1 MVDSRSVE
9 EHVTPLAERVAA
21 REGCEL
27 VYVEYVHDAGR
38 WVLRLFIDHPNGV
51 DIGHCSAVSRQMS
64 SLLDVEDVIPHAY
77 NLEVSSPGLDR
88 PLRRG
93 DDYRKFAG
101 EPVSIRTK
109 TPVGGRRR
117 FRGILEK
124 FEGEVVTIA
133 DDAGRIFEIPL
144 DKVSKARLDPRI

>member
-1 MVDSRSVE
+1 MVDRKSVE
-9 EHVTPLAERVAA
+9 EQVAPLAERVAA

-27 VYVEYVHDAGR
+27 VYVEYVHESGR
-38 WVLRLFIDHPNGV
+38 WFLRLFIDHPSGV
-51 DIGHCSAVSRQMS
+51 DIDHCSAVSRQMS

-88 PLRRG
+88 PLRKG

-101 EPVSIRTK
+101 EPVNIRTK
-109 TPVGGRRR
+109 APVGGRRR

-133 DDAGRIFEIPL
+133 DDAGRTFEIPL